1 MSTFAVLNSNKV
13 INIIVADTVEIANAV
28 SNAECVE
35 YTEQNPAQ
43 IGWVYDPLS
52 NTFAP
57 EVIVEV
63 VTNDTI

>member
-28 SNAECVE
+28 SDAECVE
-35 YTEQNPAQ
+35 YTETNPAH
-43 IGWVYDPLS
+43 IGWIYDPLS

-63 VTNDTI
+63 PTE